1 MSLFDHPDLK
11 ALTNRTR
18 RSPVKMQIPVKFN
31 TRKYVIGGTAL
42 TKALP
47 APIIV
52 TFEDHGDVT
61 DWGLTTMS

>member
-18 RSPVKMQIPVKFN
+18 RSPVKFN

-52 TFEDHGDVT
+52 TFEDNGDVT